1 MRQAIAR
8 SHTCRIKALPILV
21 IILTVLAA
29 CSIEP
34 DLQEMVTQGG
44 TNYEEQGGTNYEE
57 QGGTYAEEQ
66 DAAYE
71 EEQSRTYYVSNAGSD
86 LNDGQTPAT
95 AWKTISKVNSTS
107 FEPGSSINFKR
118 GDTWREQLTIPSSG
132 AAGSSITFGAHGQ
145 GPQPRIAGTV
155 NVAPQRNAIR
165 NAGFEDFIGLLNDG
179 ITDDFLHFYTSGG
192 RVEAVSDTPAGG
204 EDVAAKLVADGSKAN
219 LYYYVYLP
227 ADTTVTISWKAKSIK
242 NDGTVAIRHQ
252 MRRTD
257 KYYLQSDLQTWSTIQ
272 NWNLYP
278 IAGSV
283 NGRWQSRTMTFRTD
297 NIAGK
302 YQLYFRSGN
311 STGGGDITWL
321 DELALSVGWETYW
334 HNTYRLG
341 TGYEPR
347 RVLLGGATEWK
358 PALNASNFYRD
369 KDSLDDQEWVY
380 EAGSGNIYFRD
391 DAGSPATSGIRLEI
405 SVPETNREGECGIY
419 IDQAYITLNDLTV
432 MGWPDDTPAYRSAGG
447 IAVTDTAAYITVS
460 GCLIAHNYRVGLN
473 ARSSDSRYSSN
484 TFAYNGGNGFSLN
497 GTGRGNTISYNEAK
511 YNGFWGLASD
521 DGEGIALSRG
531 TSENLV
537 EGNDIHHNNR
547 HPLSWNPGA
556 LVIYNSNHNVIRYNR
571 VYENYKAGVVI
582 DGVDNQFYYNL
593 VYNNGIGFTET
604 VTEQGYN
611 LMVRNHTGN
620 GGGGNWVVNNI
631 FYGGTTLTHWSGN
644 IFINRNCTDTEIRNN
659 VIWGFENVG
668 HSDNVQVR
676 IDKGINLAGSILSN
690 NVIGPEGPG
699 FIHYTGEEYLN
710 LITYRQRSGQGSGS
724 ISENPQFVDPAGGD
738 FHLRQ
743 LSPLIDSGL
752 NIGLSQDYAGDS
764 INGFP
769 DVGVFESQN

>member
-8 SHTCRIKALPILV
+8 PHTCRIKALPILV
-21 IILTVLAA
+21 IILAVLAA

-34 DLQEMVTQGG
+34 DHQEIVTQGDA
-44 TNYEEQGGTNYEE
+44 YHEE
-57 QGGTYAEEQ
+57 QGGTYEEEQ
-66 DAAYE
+66 DEAYE
-71 EEQSRTYYVSNAGSD
+71 EEQSRTYYVSNTGSD

-107 FEPGSSINFKR
+107 FEPGNSINFKR

-132 AAGSSITFGAHGQ
+132 TADSPITFGAYGQ

-155 NVAPQRNAIR
+155 NIAPQRNAIR

-192 RVEAVSDTPAGG
+192 RVEAVSDTPVGG
-204 EDVAAKLVADGSKAN
+204 DDIAAKLVADGSKAN
-219 LYYYVYLP
+219 LYHYVYLP

-252 MRRTD
+252 MCCAD
-257 KYYLQSDLQTWSTIQ
+257 KYYLQTDLQTWSTIE

-283 NGRWQSRTMTFRTD
+283 NGRWQARTMTFRTD

-311 STGGGDITWL
+311 SISGGDITFL
-321 DELALSVGWETYW
+321 DELALSVGWETYR

-347 RVLLGGATEWK
+347 RVLLGGTTEWK

-369 KDSLDDQEWVY
+369 KDSLDDHEWVY
-380 EAGSGNIYFRD
+380 DAGSGDIYFRD
-391 DAGSPATSGIRLEI
+391 DTGNPATSGIRLEV
-405 SVPETNREGECGIY
+405 SVPEAGREGECGIY
-419 IDQAYITLNDLTV
+419 IDQSYVTLNDLAV
-432 MGWPDDTPAYRSAGG
+432 MGWPDDTPAFKYVSG
-447 IAVTDTAAYITVS
+447 IVVTDTADHIAVN
-460 GCLIAHNYRVGLN
+460 GCLIAHNYRVGLF
-473 ARSSDSRYSSN
+473 ARSNDSRYSSN

-497 GTGRGNTISYNEAK
+497 GAGRGNTISYNEAK
-511 YNGFWGLASD
+511 YNGFWGVISD
-521 DGEGIALSRG
+521 DGEGIALGRG

-547 HPLSWNPGA
+547 HPQSWKPGG
-556 LVIYNSNHNVIRYNR
+556 LVIFNSSHNVIRYNR
-571 VYENYKAGVVI
+571 VHDNYKAGVVI
-582 DGVDNQFYYNL
+582 DGAGNQFYYNL
-593 VYNNGIGFTET
+593 VYNNGIGLAET
-604 VTEQGYN
+604 FAEEGYN
-611 LMVRNHTGN
+611 LKVRNHTGSGN
-620 GGGGNWVVNNI
+620 GGNWIVNNI
-631 FYGGTTLTHWSGN
+631 FYGGTTSADWSAN
-644 IFINRNCTDTEIRNN
+644 LFINRNCTDTEIRNN

-668 HSDNVQVR
+668 HSDNVQIR
-676 IDKGINLAGSILSN
+676 IDSGINLTGSILSN

-699 FIHYTGEEYLN
+699 FIHYAGKEYLN
-710 LITYRQRSGQGSGS
+710 LIIYQQGSGQGSGS
-724 ISENPQFVDPAGGD
+724 ISEQPQFVDPSGGD

-752 NIGLSQDYAGDS
+752 YMGLSQDYAGNP
-764 INGFP
+764 IEGIP
-769 DVGVFESQN
+769 DIGVLEYQN